1 MKLNNK
7 RKLGFISYWR
17 DNKYRVMDLEKFFD
31 DVESDKDAQ
40 QQRLK
45 DLALHL
51 LSTSTMK
58 DDDDGLED
66 EIIDTEPTLERW
78 REIFE
83 RLKLNQ
89 LRTIDL
95 PNWSQTSFNKS
106 YKDNGVDN

>member
-1 MKLNNK
+1 MNL
-7 RKLGFISYWR
+7 
-17 DNKYRVMDLEKFFD
+17 DEFFD
-31 DVESDKDAQ
+31 DVESDQYAHQ
-40 QQRLK
+40 ERLK
-45 DLALHL
+45 DYALFL
-51 LSTSTMK
+51 LLNSTMR

-66 EIIDTEPTLERW
+66 EIIDTEPTMERW

-106 YKDNGVDN
+106 YKDNGIDN

>member
-1 MKLNNK
+1 VHQ
-7 RKLGFISYWR
+7 F
-17 DNKYRVMDLEKFFD
+17 
-31 DVESDKDAQ
+31 
-40 QQRLK
+40 RLK
-45 DLALHL
+45 DYALFL
-51 LSTSTMK
+51 LQNSSMR

-66 EIIDTEPTLERW
+66 EIIDTEPTPERW

-106 YKDNGVDN
+106 YKDNGIDN

>member
-1 MKLNNK
+1 MNWSEL
-7 RKLGFISYWR
+7 
-17 DNKYRVMDLEKFFD
+17 DAFFD
-31 DVESDKDAQ
+31 DVEADQ
-40 QQRLK
+40 QAHQETLK
-45 DLALHL
+45 DYALYL
-51 LSTSTMK
+51 LENSTMR

>member
-1 MKLNNK
+1 MNLSE
-7 RKLGFISYWR
+7 L
-17 DNKYRVMDLEKFFD
+17 DDFFD
-31 DVESDKDAQ
+31 DVEADQHAHQ
-40 QQRLK
+40 ERLK
-45 DLALHL
+45 DYALFL
-51 LSTSTMK
+51 LLNSTMR

-106 YKDNGVDN
+106 YKDNGIDN

>member
-1 MKLNNK
+1 MNL
-7 RKLGFISYWR
+7 
-17 DNKYRVMDLEKFFD
+17 DQFFD
-31 DVESDKDAQ
+31 DVKCDQLAHQE
-40 QQRLK
+40 RLK
-45 DLALHL
+45 DYALIL
-51 LSTSTMK
+51 LLNSTMR

-106 YKDNGVDN
+106 YKDNGIDN

>member
-1 MKLNNK
+1 MNLNE
-7 RKLGFISYWR
+7 L
-17 DNKYRVMDLEKFFD
+17 DAFFD
-31 DVESDKDAQ
+31 DVEADQHAHQD
-40 QQRLK
+40 RLR
-45 DLALHL
+45 DYALFRL
-51 LSTSTMK
+51 LNSTMR
-58 DDDDGLED
+58 DDDAGLED

-106 YKDNGVDN
+106 YKNNGIDN

>member
-1 MKLNNK
+1 MNLNE
-7 RKLGFISYWR
+7 L
-17 DNKYRVMDLEKFFD
+17 DDFFD
-31 DVESDKDAQ
+31 DVEANQ
-40 QQRLK
+40 HAYQERLK
-45 DLALHL
+45 DYALFL
-51 LSTSTMK
+51 LLNSTMR

-106 YKDNGVDN
+106 YKDNGIDN

>member
-1 MKLNNK
+1 MNLNN
-7 RKLGFISYWR
+7 
-17 DNKYRVMDLEKFFD
+17 LEEFFD
-31 DVESDKDAQ
+31 DVEADQ
-40 QQRLK
+40 QAHQETLK
-45 DLALHL
+45 DYALYL
-51 LSTSTMK
+51 LENSTMR

>member
-1 MKLNNK
+1 MNEL
-7 RKLGFISYWR
+7 
-17 DNKYRVMDLEKFFD
+17 DDFFD
-31 DVESDKDAQ
+31 DVEANQ
-40 QQRLK
+40 HAYQERLK
-45 DLALHL
+45 DYALFL
-51 LSTSTMK
+51 LLNSTMR

-106 YKDNGVDN
+106 YKDNGIDN

>member
-1 MKLNNK
+1 MNL
-7 RKLGFISYWR
+7 
-17 DNKYRVMDLEKFFD
+17 DEFFD
-31 DVESDKDAQ
+31 DVEADQ
-40 QQRLK
+40 QAHQETLK
-45 DLALHL
+45 DYALYL
-51 LSTSTMK
+51 LQNSTMR

-106 YKDNGVDN
+106 YKDNGIDN

>member
-1 MKLNNK
+1 MNWSEL
-7 RKLGFISYWR
+7 
-17 DNKYRVMDLEKFFD
+17 DAFFD
-31 DVESDKDAQ
+31 DVEADQ
-40 QQRLK
+40 QAHQETLK
-45 DLALHL
+45 DYALYL
-51 LSTSTMK
+51 LENSTMR

-106 YKDNGVDN
+106 YKENGVDN

>member
-1 MKLNNK
+1 MNLN
-7 RKLGFISYWR
+7 
-17 DNKYRVMDLEKFFD
+17 DLDEFFD
-31 DVESDKDAQ
+31 DVEADQ
-40 QQRLK
+40 QAHQETLK
-45 DLALHL
+45 DYALYL
-51 LSTSTMK
+51 LENSTMR

-78 REIFE
+78 REIVE

-106 YKDNGVDN
+106 YKDNGIDN

>member
-1 MKLNNK
+1 MNWNEL
-7 RKLGFISYWR
+7 
-17 DNKYRVMDLEKFFD
+17 DDFFD
-31 DVESDKDAQ
+31 DVEADQ
-40 QQRLK
+40 QAHQERLK
-45 DLALHL
+45 DYALFL
-51 LSTSTMK
+51 LLNSTMR
-58 DDDDGLED
+58 DDDEGLED

-106 YKDNGVDN
+106 YKHNGIDN

>member
-1 MKLNNK
+1 MNLNE
-7 RKLGFISYWR
+7 L
-17 DNKYRVMDLEKFFD
+17 DAFFD
-31 DVESDKDAQ
+31 DVEADQNAHQD
-40 QQRLK
+40 RLR
-45 DLALHL
+45 DYALFL
-51 LSTSTMK
+51 LLNRTMR

-106 YKDNGVDN
+106 YKNNGIDN

>member
-1 MKLNNK
+1 LNE
-7 RKLGFISYWR
+7 L
-17 DNKYRVMDLEKFFD
+17 DDFFD
-31 DVESDKDAQ
+31 DVEANQ
-40 QQRLK
+40 HAYQERLK
-45 DLALHL
+45 DYALFL
-51 LSTSTMK
+51 LLNSTMR

-106 YKDNGVDN
+106 YKDNGIDN

>member
-1 MKLNNK
+1 LSE
-7 RKLGFISYWR
+7 L
-17 DNKYRVMDLEKFFD
+17 DAFFD
-31 DVESDKDAQ
+31 DVEDDKHAHQ
-40 QQRLK
+40 ERLK
-45 DLALHL
+45 DYALFL
-51 LSTSTMK
+51 LLNSTMR
-58 DDDDGLED
+58 DDDDGLEE

>member
-1 MKLNNK
+1 MNEL
-7 RKLGFISYWR
+7 
-17 DNKYRVMDLEKFFD
+17 DDFFD
-31 DVESDKDAQ
+31 DVESDQHARQ
-40 QQRLK
+40 ERLK
-45 DLALHL
+45 DYALFL
-51 LSTSTMK
+51 LLNSTMR
-58 DDDDGLED
+58 DDDEGLED

-106 YKDNGVDN
+106 YKDNGIDN

>member
-1 MKLNNK
+1 MNLNN
-7 RKLGFISYWR
+7 L
-17 DNKYRVMDLEKFFD
+17 DEFFD
-31 DVESDKDAQ
+31 DVEADQHAYQD
-40 QQRLK
+40 RLK
-45 DLALHL
+45 DYALFL
-51 LSTSTMK
+51 LLNSTMR

-106 YKDNGVDN
+106 YKDNGIDN

>member
-1 MKLNNK
+1 MNLNE
-7 RKLGFISYWR
+7 L
-17 DNKYRVMDLEKFFD
+17 DAFFD
-31 DVESDKDAQ
+31 DVKADQHAYQD
-40 QQRLK
+40 RLK
-45 DLALHL
+45 DYALFL
-51 LSTSTMK
+51 LLNSTMR

-89 LRTIDL
+89 LRIIDL

-106 YKDNGVDN
+106 YKDNGIDN

>member
-1 MKLNNK
+1 
-7 RKLGFISYWR
+7 
-17 DNKYRVMDLEKFFD
+17 MDAFFD
-31 DVESDKDAQ
+31 DVAADQ
-40 QQRLK
+40 QAHQETLK
-45 DLALHL
+45 DYALYL
-51 LSTSTMK
+51 LENSTMR

-106 YKDNGVDN
+106 YKDNGIDN

>member
-17 DNKYRVMDLEKFFD
+17 DNKYRVMELEKFF
-31 DVESDKDAQ
+31 
-40 QQRLK
+40 
-45 DLALHL
+45 
-51 LSTSTMK
+51 
-58 DDDDGLED
+58 D

>member
-1 MKLNNK
+1 MNLNE
-7 RKLGFISYWR
+7 L
-17 DNKYRVMDLEKFFD
+17 DDFFD
-31 DVESDKDAQ
+31 AVEADQHAYQ
-40 QQRLK
+40 ERLK
-45 DLALHL
+45 DYALFL
-51 LSTSTMK
+51 LLNSTMR

-106 YKDNGVDN
+106 YKDNGIDN